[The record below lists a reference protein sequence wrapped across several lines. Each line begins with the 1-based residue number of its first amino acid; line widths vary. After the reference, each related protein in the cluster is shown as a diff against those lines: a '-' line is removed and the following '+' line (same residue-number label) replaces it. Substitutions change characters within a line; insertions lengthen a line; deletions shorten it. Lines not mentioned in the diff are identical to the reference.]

1 MYRRKHQKTQ
11 DRYLDKR
18 NTILKVN
25 YPCSVTSA
33 ALLTSWHFST
43 IYIFSTE
50 SNLPVTSTDAH
61 LPRCSTWDLC
71 LPPTSLCH
79 PWNPSSPDRV
89 EYCGLLER
97 NWDDWW
103 PGGWLL
109 YIPTTGSS
117 YPLCPDQDSHR
128 TENRDMSGWASR
140 SDVWEEHKSIWSCF
154 VFGLLTPSIFFCF
167 CFFSPYATNVTLLN
181 KRPVWVGNTVW
192 SVSWAHFKH

>member
-1 MYRRKHQKTQ
+1 M
-11 DRYLDKR
+11 LG
-18 NTILKVN
+18 NE
-25 YPCSVTSA
+25 CSSPDIVA
-33 ALLTSWHFST
+33 FFYN

-79 PWNPSSPDRV
+79 PWNPSSPDLV

-154 VFGLLTPSIFFCF
+154 VFGLLTPSVPPPLMQPMSLCWT
-167 CFFSPYATNVTLLN
+167 SGQY
-181 KRPVWVGNTVW
+181 G
-192 SVSWAHFKH
+192 